1 MSPLYFWLLCWA
13 VLLVWLIA
21 GLFLE
26 TKMTTDHAPR
36 IIAQQQ
42 QAAENAAI
50 EELETRTA
58 PLFWAVYLVTFAAVF
73 VIAVDGWQ
81 HYKTLAAEHEYLVS
95 CLNGQSVGM
104 GDAVLRC
111 QVSQYHLV
119 GGQP

>member
-1 MSPLYFWLLCWA
+1 
-13 VLLVWLIA
+13 
-21 GLFLE
+21 
-26 TKMTTDHAPR
+26 MTTDHAPR

-50 EELETRTA
+50 DELEKRTA

-73 VIAVDGWQ
+73 AIAVDGWQ
-81 HYKTLAAEHEYLVS
+81 HYKSLAAEHEHLVQ
-95 CLNGQSVGM
+95 CLNGQAVGM